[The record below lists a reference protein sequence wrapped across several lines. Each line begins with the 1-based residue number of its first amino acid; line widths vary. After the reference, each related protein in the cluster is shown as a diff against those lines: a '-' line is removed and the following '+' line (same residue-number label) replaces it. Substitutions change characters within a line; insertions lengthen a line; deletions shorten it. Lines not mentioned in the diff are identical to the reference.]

1 MADDSPSS
9 RNIKEPSYVD
19 AIIPLLMLT
28 VLIGGSV
35 FVFGTDAIDGP
46 MQVALIPCCMVV
58 SLILLKNRASAG
70 IYS

>member
-1 MADDSPSS
+1 MPDQPITPGNVKA
-9 RNIKEPSYVD
+9 PSYLD
-19 AIIPLLMLT
+19 AIVPLITLV